1 MNNEYEL
8 DELSEK
14 LNEIK
19 SICQECESS
28 NEMGVVL
35 DLMSIIDICN
45 EIK

>member
-1 MNNEYEL
+1 MNNEYEP

-19 SICQECESS
+19 SICQECDST
-28 NEMGVVL
+28 NKIGVDL